1 MSRHSVRHIFRR
13 FRFPRWSIS
22 LIAASASLVSA
33 QEAISV
39 EEMEAFRQGRSG
51 RPLFEWNGRVDR
63 EIHIIMRGND
73 AWIRQVG
80 RTEPG
85 RGRLDVERALPRDD
99 GQVRL
104 RGAGR
109 GEIDV
114 LQQPSA
120 RNRYTTIVR
129 VRDPR
134 SGAAGYHVAAYWVN
148 SDYGYG
154 RGRNGDFPGRGRVD
168 DWPGRGPDWERDR
181 GRGDDR
187 RDGPWGNGPWG
198 SERGERELLRWT
210 GDVDHDVEIRIQG
223 DRVTYHNLGG
233 KGVRSVRVEIGRGVP
248 RGITEVRLG
257 SRSGRGSVQ
266 ITQQPSAR
274 NGYTTIVRVRDTR
287 SGYGRYDFSLVGRG
301 GYVTD

>member
-1 MSRHSVRHIFRR
+1 MSLYSVRHVFRR
-13 FRFPRWSIS
+13 FRFPRWSFS

-33 QEAISV
+33 QEVIPF
-39 EEMEAFRQGRSG
+39 EEMEAYRQGRQG

-63 EIHIIMRGND
+63 EIQIIMRGND
-73 AWIRQVG
+73 AWIREIG

-85 RGRLDVERALPRDD
+85 RGRLEVARALPRDA
-99 GQVRL
+99 GEVRL

-129 VRDPR
+129 LRDPR
-134 SGAAGYHVAAYWVN
+134 SGAAGYHVAAYWVDAN
-148 SDYGYG
+148 YGNG
-154 RGRNGDFPGRGRVD
+154 RGRND
-168 DWPGRGPDWERDR
+168 DWGRGPDWDR
-181 GRGDDR
+181 GRGNDR
-187 RDGPWGNGPWG
+187 RDGPWGNGPWDNG
-198 SERGERELLRWT
+198 PRGPDRGERALVHWT

-223 DRVTYHNLGG
+223 ERVTYRNLSG
-233 KGVRSVRVEIGRGVP
+233 KGVRSVRVELGRGIP
-248 RGITEVRLG
+248 RGVTEVRLA
-257 SRSGRGSVQ
+257 SRSGRGTVH

-274 NGYTTIVRVRDTR
+274 NGYTTIVRVRDTQ

-301 GYVTD
+301 GYATD